1 MRPCPKQT
9 KTKLSQSKDVFS
21 SCLYALE
28 PLTVRSGA
36 RGLTLPRTCLL
47 QLSPVV
53 ILGLLWK
60 SGCFPGC
67 REISLA
73 KAFLP
78 EVSLQRSGQQAGL
91 PASGC
96 PIVTLPEFAHWPHK
110 PRGELWYHL
119 GTVPCV
125 LPSTLCLAFPQAFLF
140 VFFIMAHKAGLDGV
154 GKLSLGKYYQPD
166 PAGVYNDQ
174 ALKSSQSVPSPQ
186 NSLQQQSRS

>member
-1 MRPCPKQT
+1 MLLAP
-9 KTKLSQSKDVFS
+9 
-21 SCLYALE
+21 
-28 PLTVRSGA
+28 PLQPA
-36 RGLTLPRTCLL
+36 
-47 QLSPVV
+47 
-53 ILGLLWK
+53 
-60 SGCFPGC
+60 GC

-78 EVSLQRSGQQAGL
+78 EVSLQISVQQAGL

-96 PIVTLPEFAHWPHK
+96 PILTLLEFAHRPHK

-186 NSLQQQSRS
+186 NCLQQQSRSVTALWKARCYQQVGTMPFLFSEDQEEKRKRWRTF